1 MKWIVLVA
9 VVVVLAGCVAFVTPA
24 STFQFGGHANAAAN
38 TGEAGLQRQADPG
51 MPAGEMDA
59 SYGLGYVKAKQT
71 PASQP
76 TTRPTKPDQ

>member
-1 MKWIVLVA
+1 MKWIVLVVA
-9 VVVVLAGCVAFVTPA
+9 VLLAGCVAFVTPA

-38 TGEAGLQRQADPG
+38 TGEAGLQRQADPAL
-51 MPAGEMDA
+51 PDA
-59 SYGLGYVKAKQT
+59 SVDVGYGLGYIKAKQA